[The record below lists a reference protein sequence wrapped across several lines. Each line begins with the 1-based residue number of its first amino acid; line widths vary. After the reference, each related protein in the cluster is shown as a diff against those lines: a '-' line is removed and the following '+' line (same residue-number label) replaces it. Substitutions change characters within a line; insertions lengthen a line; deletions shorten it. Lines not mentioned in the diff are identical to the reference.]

1 MIKII
6 NIKIKKNKNNWSRN
20 MLCGEMTKSRNVGG
34 VKMIVARVTGAKVIG
49 AETVRVRN
57 V

>member
-1 MIKII
+1 
-6 NIKIKKNKNNWSRN
+6 

>member
-1 MIKII
+1 
-6 NIKIKKNKNNWSRN
+6 

-34 VKMIVARVTGAKVIG
+34 IKMIMARVTGAEVIG
-49 AETVRVRN
+49 AEKVRVRN